1 MKFVVQVV
9 KSIAIFV
16 AIKTKH
22 MKKIVYLIAFLPFVV
37 ACGGGNN
44 DGALSVEDSLTAV
57 SGGQAVRID
66 KQDSSIQSFIRGFNE
81 IQDNLDEIKAK
92 EKIVSE
98 NSKDPEVRKTKEQQ
112 IVDDIQSIYDIMN
125 KNKQRLASMKSKL
138 KESNKHNDE
147 LEKFIARLT
156 TEIEEKDAQINDLKG
171 QLERLNVEMTALN
184 LNYEEAIQESSVKT
198 EKLNTAYY
206 AFGTSKELIKNNV
219 LTKEGGFIG
228 MGKTAKMKADFNK
241 GYFTKV
247 DITSLSEITL
257 GAKKAKFITT
267 HPIGS
272 YKIEGAEGKA
282 EKLVIINSEEF
293 WSASKYLVIVVE

>member
-1 MKFVVQVV
+1 MF
-9 KSIAIFV
+9 S
-16 AIKTKH
+16 
-22 MKKIVYLIAFLPFVV
+22 
-37 ACGGGNN
+37 CGGGNQ
-44 DGALSVEDSLTAV
+44 DGVLSAEDSLTAV

-66 KQDSSIQSFIRGFNE
+66 RQDSSIQSCIRWLNE
-81 IQDNLDEIKAK
+81 IQDNLDEIKQK

-112 IVDDIQSIYDIMN
+112 IVDDIQAIYDIMN

-156 TEIEEKDAQINDLKG
+156 TEIEEKDGQINDLKG

-184 LNYEEAIQESSVKT
+184 LNYEEATQESAVKT

-219 LTKEGGFIG
+219 LTKESGFIG
-228 MGKTAKMKADFNK
+228 MGKTAKMKEDFNK
-241 GYFTKV
+241 GYFTKT
-247 DITSLSEITL
+247 DISVLTEIPL
-257 GAKKAKFITT
+257 GVKKAKLITT
-267 HPIGS
+267 HPAGS
-272 YKIEGAEGKA
+272 YKLEGPEGKV
-282 EKLVIINSEEF
+282 EKLVIINAEEF

>member
-1 MKFVVQVV
+1 
-9 KSIAIFV
+9 
-16 AIKTKH
+16 
-22 MKKIVYLIAFLPFVV
+22 MKKLIYLIAFLPFVV
-37 ACGGGNN
+37 ACGGGNK
-44 DGALSVEDSLTAV
+44 DGAISAEDSLTAV

-81 IQDNLDEIKAK
+81 IQDNLDEIKKK
-92 EKIVSE
+92 EKIISE
-98 NSKDPEVRKTKEQQ
+98 SSKDPEVRKTKEEQ
-112 IVDDIQSIYDIMN
+112 IVEDIQSIYDIMN
-125 KNKQRLASMKSKL
+125 KNKQRLASMRSKL

-171 QLERLNVEMTALN
+171 QLEKMNVEMTALN
-184 LNYEEAIQESSVKT
+184 LNYEEATQESAVKT
-198 EKLNTAYY
+198 EKLNTGYY

-228 MGKTAKMKADFNK
+228 MGKTAKIKEDFNK

-247 DITSLSEITL
+247 DISTVSEIIL
-257 GAKKAKFITT
+257 GAKKAKLITT
-267 HPIGS
+267 HPAGS
-272 YKIEGAEGKA
+272 YKIEGADGKA
-282 EKLVIINSEEF
+282 EKLVITNAEDF

>member
-1 MKFVVQVV
+1 
-9 KSIAIFV
+9 
-16 AIKTKH
+16 
-22 MKKIVYLIAFLPFVV
+22 MKKLVYLLGFLPFMFS
-37 ACGGGNN
+37 CGGNSEGV
-44 DGALSVEDSLTAV
+44 LSAEDSLTAV

-81 IQDNLDEIKAK
+81 IQDNLDEIKKK
-92 EKIVSE
+92 EKIVTE
-98 NSKDPEVRKTKEQQ
+98 NSKDPEVRKSKEQE
-112 IVDDIQSIYDIMN
+112 IVDDIQAIYDIMN

-138 KESNKHNDE
+138 KESNKKNDE

-156 TEIEEKDAQINDLKG
+156 TEIEEKDSKINDLKG
-171 QLERLNVEMTALN
+171 QLEKLNVEMTALN
-184 LNYEEAIQESSVKT
+184 LNYEEATQESSVKT

-228 MGKTAKMKADFNK
+228 MGKTAKMKEDFNK

-247 DITSLSEITL
+247 DISVLTEIVL

-267 HPIGS
+267 HPASS
-272 YKIEGAEGKA
+272 YKIEGPDGKA
-282 EKLVIINSEEF
+282 EKIVITNAEDF
-293 WSASKYLVIVVE
+293 WSASKYLVVVVE

>member
-1 MKFVVQVV
+1 
-9 KSIAIFV
+9 
-16 AIKTKH
+16 
-22 MKKIVYLIAFLPFVV
+22 MKKIVYLLGFLPFMFS
-37 ACGGGNN
+37 CGGGKE
-44 DGALSVEDSLTAV
+44 GVLSVEDSLTAV

-66 KQDSSIQSFIRGFNE
+66 RQDSSIQSFIRGFNE
-81 IQDNLDEIKAK
+81 IQDNLDEIKQK

-125 KNKQRLASMKSKL
+125 KNKQRLAAMKSKL

-184 LNYEEAIQESSVKT
+184 LNYEEATQESAVKT

-228 MGKTAKMKADFNK
+228 MGKTAKMKEDFNK

-247 DITSLSEITL
+247 DISTLTEIVL
-257 GAKKAKFITT
+257 GAKKAKMITT
-267 HPIGS
+267 HPAGS
-272 YKIEGAEGKA
+272 YKIEGTDGKA
-282 EKLVIINSEEF
+282 EKLVITNAEEF

>member
-1 MKFVVQVV
+1 
-9 KSIAIFV
+9 
-16 AIKTKH
+16 
-22 MKKIVYLIAFLPFVV
+22 MKKLVYLLAFLPFVV
-37 ACGGGNN
+37 TSCGNGGQE
-44 DGALSVEDSLTAV
+44 GVLSVEDSLTAV
-57 SGGQAVRID
+57 SGGQAVRIG

-81 IQDNLDEIKAK
+81 IQDNLDEIKRK

-98 NSKDPEVRKTKEQQ
+98 NSKDPESRKTKEQQ

-138 KESNKHNDE
+138 KESNNKNDE

-156 TEIEEKDAQINDLKG
+156 TEIEEKDAQINNLKG
-171 QLERLNVEMTALN
+171 ELERLNVEMTALN
-184 LNYEEAIQESSVKT
+184 LNYEEATQESAVKT

-228 MGKTAKMKADFNK
+228 MGKTAKMKEDFNK

-247 DITSLSEITL
+247 DISTLSEVVL
-257 GAKKAKFITT
+257 GAKKAKLITT
-267 HPIGS
+267 HPAGS
-272 YKIEGAEGKA
+272 YKIEGADGKA
-282 EKLVIINSEEF
+282 EKIVITNAEDF
-293 WSASKYLVIVVE
+293 WSASKYLVVVVE

>member
-1 MKFVVQVV
+1 
-9 KSIAIFV
+9 
-16 AIKTKH
+16 
-22 MKKIVYLIAFLPFVV
+22 MKKIVYLLGFLPFMFS
-37 ACGGGNN
+37 CGGSS

-81 IQDNLDEIKAK
+81 IQDNLDEIKKK

-98 NSKDPEVRKTKEQQ
+98 ISMDPEARKSKEQQ

-138 KESNKHNDE
+138 KESNKKNDE

-156 TEIEEKDAQINDLKG
+156 TEIEEKDATINDLKG

-184 LNYEEAIQESSVKT
+184 LNYEEATQESSLKT

-228 MGKTAKMKADFNK
+228 MGKTAKMKEDFNK

-247 DITSLSEITL
+247 DVSVLTEIVL

-267 HPIGS
+267 HPASS
-272 YKIEGAEGKA
+272 YKIEGKDGNA
-282 EKLVIINSEEF
+282 EKIVITNAEDF
-293 WSASKYLVIVVE
+293 WSASKYLVLVVE

>member
-1 MKFVVQVV
+1 
-9 KSIAIFV
+9 
-16 AIKTKH
+16 
-22 MKKIVYLIAFLPFVV
+22 MKKIVYLLAFLPFVISS
-37 ACGGGNN
+37 CGGGNE
-44 DGALSVEDSLTAV
+44 DGVLSVEDSLTAV
-57 SGGQAVRID
+57 SGGQSVRIG

-81 IQDNLDEIKAK
+81 IQDNLDEIKRK

-98 NSKDPEVRKTKEQQ
+98 NSKDPESRKTKEQQ

-138 KESNKHNDE
+138 KDSNNKNDE

-156 TEIEEKDAQINDLKG
+156 TEIEEKDGQINDLKG

-184 LNYEEAIQESSVKT
+184 LNYEEATQESAVKT

-228 MGKTAKMKADFNK
+228 MGKTAKMKEDFNK

-247 DITSLSEITL
+247 DISTLTEVVL
-257 GAKKAKFITT
+257 GAKKAKVVTT
-267 HPIGS
+267 HPAGS
-272 YKIEGAEGKA
+272 YKIEGADGKA
-282 EKLVIINSEEF
+282 EKIVITNAEDF
-293 WSASKYLVIVVE
+293 WSASKYLVVVVE

>member
-1 MKFVVQVV
+1 
-9 KSIAIFV
+9 
-16 AIKTKH
+16 
-22 MKKIVYLIAFLPFVV
+22 MKKIVYLLGFLPFMFS
-37 ACGGGNN
+37 CGGNSEGV
-44 DGALSVEDSLTAV
+44 LSAEDSLTAV

-81 IQDNLDEIKAK
+81 IQDNLDEIKKK
-92 EKIVSE
+92 EKIVTE
-98 NSKDPEVRKTKEQQ
+98 NSKDPEVRKSKEQE
-112 IVDDIQSIYDIMN
+112 IVDDIQAIYDIMN

-138 KESNKHNDE
+138 KESNKKNDE

-156 TEIEEKDAQINDLKG
+156 TEIEEKDATINDLKG

-184 LNYEEAIQESSVKT
+184 LNYEEATQESSVKT

-228 MGKTAKMKADFNK
+228 MGKTAKMKEDFNK

-247 DITSLSEITL
+247 DVSVLTEIVL

-267 HPIGS
+267 HPASS
-272 YKIEGAEGKA
+272 YKIEGTDGKA
-282 EKLVIINSEEF
+282 EKIVITNAEDF
-293 WSASKYLVIVVE
+293 WSASKYLVVVVE